1 MAAVLGWRS
10 NKPSRMPNPASSLEM
25 RSSSGEE
32 EMEELSN
39 TGLSK
44 VLCTRRL
51 PYFRNRLCVEVKTH
65 TQDLVDF
72 FTQSNSSDGESS
84 LPNGLKVPDLTLDL
98 AWMGCSTCTP
108 ELRVCSP
115 GQPCRQ
121 DPKSSLRFPWIR
133 IMPISL
139 KSLIAGQCLSLSA
152 MLVAPTVS
160 AALLPFLGALAPYLG
175 GVMGWASSRILDEL
189 LLGRYCLYLTTHV
202 AGEVIAGTTLT
213 QDSMC
218 IDHLYTLHI
227 PGIFGLV
234 KARKVNNPE
243 SSLVCWPTAEA
254 EALAAEGL
262 LNSMEA
268 MESDENE
275 DEDDSLELP
284 QIPHEAL
291 LRKDQVCREGANANV
306 CVACTAVAQAVSWR
320 MSELRT
326 AVNEK
331 GLSNSED
338 ELGVVE
344 NKMLIHAN
352 TKEQCH
358 GDADPKCLDDYSLC
372 VLKPGQ
378 EEATACDATTV
389 YHPEQ
394 EVPFCSFL
402 CESTCGASMLA
413 KAYCLV
419 GEEHAGKTC
428 RLERKAPEDFD
439 HVRPSQFGGHWVH
452 CDLGPQAKYTVQW
465 QHRLLKIVEMR
476 QVGNTTAVERA
487 ATGRQVMQLMAEPAP
502 SAPEVTMLDAMLLRL
517 AKLVGQETFQDA
529 STSVCQEAACCD
541 ETTVRPLYV
550 PKKG

>member
-1 MAAVLGWRS
+1 
-10 NKPSRMPNPASSLEM
+10 
-25 RSSSGEE
+25 
-32 EMEELSN
+32 
-39 TGLSK
+39 
-44 VLCTRRL
+44 
-51 PYFRNRLCVEVKTH
+51 
-65 TQDLVDF
+65 
-72 FTQSNSSDGESS
+72 
-84 LPNGLKVPDLTLDL
+84 
-98 AWMGCSTCTP
+98 
-108 ELRVCSP
+108 
-115 GQPCRQ
+115 
-121 DPKSSLRFPWIR
+121 
-133 IMPISL
+133 
-139 KSLIAGQCLSLSA
+139 
-152 MLVAPTVS
+152 
-160 AALLPFLGALAPYLG
+160 
-175 GVMGWASSRILDEL
+175 
-189 LLGRYCLYLTTHV
+189 
-202 AGEVIAGTTLT
+202 
-213 QDSMC
+213 
-218 IDHLYTLHI
+218 
-227 PGIFGLV
+227 
-234 KARKVNNPE
+234 
-243 SSLVCWPTAEA
+243 
-254 EALAAEGL
+254 
-262 LNSMEA
+262 
-268 MESDENE
+268 
-275 DEDDSLELP
+275 
-284 QIPHEAL
+284 
-291 LRKDQVCREGANANV
+291 
-306 CVACTAVAQAVSWR
+306 

-541 ETTVRPLYV
+541 ETTVRPLYM